1 MIDKIEIKN
10 FKRFKNNTIDIHPNA
25 LTFIVGGNNS
35 GKSSILHALAVWEFC
50 KTILVFEKGITSI
63 LQGFRG
69 AGLGIAFDNFSP
81 LNIPSFKYIWTNLK
95 ASGSYSLSIKCFWKN
110 EQNAEKYLSILLS
123 LVQERLYIKAGE
135 TNLIQGDKVPRIAY
149 LPTFAG
155 ISIKE
160 QWYSKAMRQKLIG
173 QGLAGAVLRN
183 EIIDLHRA
191 NTEIRSAKKGNSKK
205 IPKAALKYIREN
217 DPFELLQSIVY
228 ENFHG
233 ILYSLPFNPAFHTYV
248 NVEFRK
254 GDMVNNR
261 FRPHVNYS
269 RRDIMVEGSG
279 FLQWLSVYT
288 FALSPDIDALLLD
301 EPDAHLHVEL
311 QTKLVDALKVIANKF
326 KKQILIAT
334 HSVEVIKNTPASDIL
349 FIKSASVIKYLNEDR
364 RKTVVLSELGSE
376 YSPLLEKIQRHRRI
390 LFVENDSDV
399 VLLQYMTNA
408 FIQWPDNLVVW
419 ANANHHK
426 ERTHV
431 FEYLK
436 RELNNNFKCISL
448 SDRDNQ
454 EYSIT
459 TQDLRQSNYSDRT
472 ESNDIE
478 MRYRSWRRSEIENY
492 LIHPNVIARTIV
504 LKHGGDVVQK
514 EQEIREY
521 LQLSHGIVV
530 NPNFMQSDRT
540 DAIRPLFEISGKE
553 IIDGVCEKF
562 DIDKF
567 SIAKEMRQDEVFED
581 VCTICNEIAS
591 MCR

>member
-1 MIDKIEIKN
+1 M
-10 FKRFKNNTIDIHPNA
+10 
-25 LTFIVGGNNS
+25 
-35 GKSSILHALAVWEFC
+35 
-50 KTILVFEKGITSI
+50 
-63 LQGFRG
+63 QGFRG
-69 AGLGIAFDNFSP
+69 AGLGIAFDIFSP

-95 ASGSYSLSIKCFWKN
+95 ASGGYSLSIKCFWRN
-110 EQNAEKYLSILLS
+110 EQNIEKHLSILLS
-123 LVQERLYIKAGE
+123 LVQERLYIKAGD
-135 TNLIQGDKVPRIAY
+135 TNLVRADKIPRIAY

-160 QWYSKAMRQKLIG
+160 QWYSKAMRQRLIG

-183 EIIDLHRA
+183 EIIDLHRV
-191 NTEIRSAKKGNSKK
+191 NTELRSQKKGNAKK
-205 IPKAALKYIREN
+205 ISKAALKNIREN

-233 ILYSLPFNPAFHTYV
+233 ILYPLPFNSAFHTYV

-254 GDMVNNR
+254 GDMINNR
-261 FRPHVNYS
+261 FRPYANYA

-288 FALSPDIDALLLD
+288 FALSPDIDVLLLD
-301 EPDAHLHVEL
+301 EPDAHLHVGL
-311 QTKLVDALKVIANKF
+311 QTKLVDALKTIANKL

-334 HSVEVIKNTPASDIL
+334 HSVEVIKNTSSTDIL

-364 RKTVVLSELGSE
+364 GKTVVLSALGSE
-376 YSPLLEKIQRHRRI
+376 YSPLLEKIQRNRRI
-390 LFVENDSDV
+390 LFVENESDV
-399 VLLQYMTNA
+399 EILQHMTHG
-408 FIQWPDNLVVW
+408 FIQWPDNLVIW

-436 RELNNNFKCISL
+436 QELNSNFKCISL

-459 TQDLRQSNYSDRT
+459 TQNLKQGNYADRT
-472 ESNDIE
+472 EPNDIE
-478 MRYRSWRRSEIENY
+478 MRYRLWRRSEIENY
-492 LIHPNVIARTIV
+492 LIHPNAIARTIV
-504 LKHGGDVVQK
+504 MKHGGNVEQK

-521 LQLSHGIVV
+521 LQRNHGIVV

-540 DAIRPLFEISGKE
+540 DATKPLFEISGKE
-553 IIDGVCEKF
+553 IINGICQQF
-562 DIDKF
+562 NIDKF
-567 SIAKEMRQDEVFED
+567 SIAKEMHQDEIFD
-581 VCTICNEIAS
+581 DINTICNELVA
-591 MCR
+591 MCQ